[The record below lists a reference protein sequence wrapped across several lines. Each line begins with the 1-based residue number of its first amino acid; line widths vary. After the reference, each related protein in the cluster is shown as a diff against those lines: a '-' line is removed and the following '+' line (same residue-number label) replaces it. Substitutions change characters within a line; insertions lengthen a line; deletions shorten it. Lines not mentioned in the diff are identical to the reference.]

1 MVYRDGL
8 ENRYGLTAIGGSN
21 PSPSAKRGHWKEIV
35 DWYVKLGIWV
45 AVIGAAFAFLWRKGY
60 LVRVSTYV
68 AETKEALKKCTWP
81 SFEEL
86 KGSTVV
92 VMITLALLGAFT
104 VGVDFIVS
112 QLIRLI
118 F

>member
-1 MVYRDGL
+1 
-8 ENRYGLTAIGGSN
+8 
-21 PSPSAKRGHWKEIV
+21 V
-35 DWYVKLGIWV
+35 DWYLKLGIWV
-45 AVIGAAFAFLWRKGY
+45 AVVGAAFAFLWRKGY
-60 LVRVSTYV
+60 LLRVSNYV
-68 AETKEALKKCTWP
+68 AETREELKKCTWP

-104 VGVDFIVS
+104 VGVDFVVQ

-118 F
+118 LG